1 MRYRVQPLGQFI
13 DIISGYAFK
22 SKDFKSTGI
31 PVIKIKNVTPPE
43 VSLVDL
49 SYIPIEIADSLP
61 KFELS
66 YGDVLI
72 ALTGSHINQMAS
84 VVGRVARVKYYIR
97 SMLNQRVGKIV
108 VKDKDVCDLEYVY
121 YYLSQDQV
129 KISLASKAGGAANQ
143 ANISPT
149 DVKELEI
156 PLPPIEIQRRISDI
170 LSAYDDLIENN
181 QKQIKLLEE
190 AAMRLYKEWFVK
202 LRFPGYE
209 NTKIVNGVP
218 EGWELST
225 VKGMGQVITGKTPS
239 TAIAENYGKDIPFV
253 KIPDMH
259 DVIYPLKTEVKLS
272 ERGANTQKNKF
283 LPPKSIMVSCI
294 ATVGLVC
301 ITHEVCQTNQQINS
315 IVLNDEDHLYYM
327 FFKMKG
333 IKSLLE
339 GVGSNGATMTN
350 VNKTKF
356 ENIELLKPENEI
368 LKKFNNLVEPFFS
381 NILALS
387 KQNEK
392 LKEARD
398 KLLSKLMSGEI
409 EV

>member
-1 MRYRVQPLGQFI
+1 MTINRYILSSEFCESVRDGTHDTPKRTN
-13 DIISGYAFK
+13 SGYRLVT
-22 SKDFKSTGI
+22 SKHIKNGQINSDEGYFISEEDFNKINERSLVEQWDVLMSMIGTIGEAAI
-31 PVIKIKNVTPPE
+31 VKDQPKYAIKNVALFKCGDELKAKWLYYFLCSPE
-43 VSLVDL
+43 GKGQLFSNQKGASQQFISLTQL
-49 SYIPIEIADSLP
+49 RNLQIPIRDQSTM
-61 KFELS
+61 K
-66 YGDVLI
+66 
-72 ALTGSHINQMAS
+72 
-84 VVGRVARVKYYIR
+84 
-97 SMLNQRVGKIV
+97 KI
-108 VKDKDVCDLEYVY
+108 
-121 YYLSQDQV
+121 
-129 KISLASKAGGAANQ
+129 
-143 ANISPT
+143 T
-149 DVKELEI
+149 
-156 PLPPIEIQRRISDI
+156 DI

-202 LRFPGYE
+202 LRFPGHE
-209 NTKIVNGVP
+209 NTKIVDGVP
-218 EGWELST
+218 ERWRLT
-225 VKGMGQVITGKTPS
+225 RVKRMGQVITGKTPS
-239 TAIAENYGKDIPFV
+239 TAIVENYGEDIPFV

-259 DVIYPLKTEVKLS
+259 GVIYPLKTEVKLS

>member
-1 MRYRVQPLGQFI
+1 
-13 DIISGYAFK
+13 
-22 SKDFKSTGI
+22 
-31 PVIKIKNVTPPE
+31 
-43 VSLVDL
+43 
-49 SYIPIEIADSLP
+49 
-61 KFELS
+61 
-66 YGDVLI
+66 
-72 ALTGSHINQMAS
+72 
-84 VVGRVARVKYYIR
+84 
-97 SMLNQRVGKIV
+97 
-108 VKDKDVCDLEYVY
+108 
-121 YYLSQDQV
+121 
-129 KISLASKAGGAANQ
+129 
-143 ANISPT
+143 
-149 DVKELEI
+149 
-156 PLPPIEIQRRISDI
+156 
-170 LSAYDDLIENN
+170 
-181 QKQIKLLEE
+181 LLEE

-272 ERGANTQKNKF
+272 ERGANTQKNKL

-301 ITHEVCQTNQQINS
+301 IAHEACQTNQQINS
-315 IVLNDEDHLYYM
+315 IILNDEDYLYYM

-333 IKSLLE
+333 MKSLLE

>member
-1 MRYRVQPLGQFI
+1 MKWEVVKLA
-13 DIISGYAFK
+13 DIADVFSGYAFK
-22 SKDFKSTGI
+22 SSDMLTSEGV
-31 PVIKIKNVTPPE
+31 PLIKIKNINNRI
-43 VSLVDL
+43 VSAECDSYLDPAIITSKYDKYIMQDDDFLV
-49 SYIPIEIADSLP
+49 AM
-61 KFELS
+61 
-66 YGDVLI
+66 
-72 ALTGSHINQMAS
+72 TGQGS
-84 VVGRVARVKYYIR
+84 VGRIGKMPTILEKYYI
-97 SMLNQRVGKIV
+97 NQRVGIV
-108 VKDKDVCDLEYVY
+108 RVDSRKAIPHFIFLQMADDTTEQILFNKANGAGQPN
-121 YYLSQDQV
+121 LSPAQIGEV
-129 KISLASKAGGAANQ
+129 
-143 ANISPT
+143 
-149 DVKELEI
+149 EI
-156 PLPPIEIQRRISDI
+156 VLPPKVVQKRITDI

-272 ERGANTQKNKF
+272 ERGANTQKNKL

-301 ITHEVCQTNQQINS
+301 IAHEACQTNQQINS
-315 IVLNDEDHLYYM
+315 IILNDEDYLYYM

-333 IKSLLE
+333 MKSLLE

>member
-1 MRYRVQPLGQFI
+1 
-13 DIISGYAFK
+13 
-22 SKDFKSTGI
+22 
-31 PVIKIKNVTPPE
+31 
-43 VSLVDL
+43 
-49 SYIPIEIADSLP
+49 
-61 KFELS
+61 
-66 YGDVLI
+66 
-72 ALTGSHINQMAS
+72 
-84 VVGRVARVKYYIR
+84 
-97 SMLNQRVGKIV
+97 
-108 VKDKDVCDLEYVY
+108 
-121 YYLSQDQV
+121 
-129 KISLASKAGGAANQ
+129 
-143 ANISPT
+143 
-149 DVKELEI
+149 
-156 PLPPIEIQRRISDI
+156 
-170 LSAYDDLIENN
+170 
-181 QKQIKLLEE
+181 
-190 AAMRLYKEWFVK
+190 MRLYKEWFVK

-209 NTKIVNGVP
+209 NTKIVDGVP
-218 EGWELST
+218 EGWRLAR
-225 VKGMGQVITGKTPS
+225 VKRMGQVITGKTPS
-239 TAIAENYGKDIPFV
+239 TAIVENYGEDIPFV

-259 DVIYPLKTEVKLS
+259 GVIYPLKTEVKLS

-381 NILALS
+381 NILAL
-387 KQNEK
+387 N
-392 LKEARD
+392 
-398 KLLSKLMSGEI
+398 LSKMRS
-409 EV
+409 

>member
-1 MRYRVQPLGQFI
+1 MKWETVNLG
-13 DIISGYAFK
+13 DVLHLIIGGGTPSK
-22 SKDFKSTGI
+22 SKSEYWNGDIFWCSVKDMEDD
-31 PVIKIKNVTPPE
+31 KHY
-43 VSLVDL
+43 L
-49 SYIPIEIADSLP
+49 SYTKDTITKKGLENSSANLIKAGTVITSTRMGLGRAFINKVDMAINQDLKALIPNERIDNRFLLWTIVSKRNELNMLGRGSTVKGITLDILKSIEIA
-61 KFELS
+61 
-66 YGDVLI
+66 
-72 ALTGSHINQMAS
+72 
-84 VVGRVARVKYYIR
+84 
-97 SMLNQRVGKIV
+97 
-108 VKDKDVCDLEYVY
+108 
-121 YYLSQDQV
+121 
-129 KISLASKAGGAANQ
+129 
-143 ANISPT
+143 
-149 DVKELEI
+149 
-156 PLPPIEIQRRISDI
+156 LPPLIVQRRIADI

-190 AAMRLYKEWFVK
+190 AAMRLYKEWFVN

-209 NTKIVNGVP
+209 NTKIVDGVP
-218 EGWELST
+218 EGWELTT
-225 VKGMGQVITGKTPS
+225 VKEMGQVITGKTPS
-239 TAIAENYGKDIPFV
+239 TVIAENYGKDIPFV

-259 DVIYPLKTEVKLS
+259 GVIYPLKTEVKLS
-272 ERGANTQKNKF
+272 ERGANTQKNKL

-301 ITHEVCQTNQQINS
+301 IAHEACQTNQQINS
-315 IVLNDEDHLYYM
+315 IILNDEDHLYYM

>member
-1 MRYRVQPLGQFI
+1 MCIRDRAKQFI
-13 DIISGYAFK
+13 ATSGEDLIQKLKGNPSFIFTLIHKFNKPDEPPIIPDHDII
-22 SKDFKSTGI
+22 
-31 PVIKIKNVTPPE
+31 
-43 VSLVDL
+43 
-49 SYIPIEIADSLP
+49 
-61 KFELS
+61 
-66 YGDVLI
+66 
-72 ALTGSHINQMAS
+72 
-84 VVGRVARVKYYIR
+84 
-97 SMLNQRVGKIV
+97 
-108 VKDKDVCDLEYVY
+108 
-121 YYLSQDQV
+121 
-129 KISLASKAGGAANQ
+129 
-143 ANISPT
+143 
-149 DVKELEI
+149 
-156 PLPPIEIQRRISDI
+156 I
-170 LSAYDDLIENN
+170 LSDEAHRTQNGIFADNMCTLLPTASRIGFTGTPLFAYDNIC
-181 QKQIKLLEE
+181 LL
-190 AAMRLYKEWFVK
+190 YT
-202 LRFPGYE
+202 Y
-209 NTKIVNGVP
+209 
-218 EGWELST
+218 
-225 VKGMGQVITGKTPS
+225 
-239 TAIAENYGKDIPFV
+239 YGKDILFV

-259 DVIYPLKTEVKLS
+259 GVIYPLKTEVKLS
-272 ERGANTQKNKF
+272 ERGANTQKNKL

-301 ITHEVCQTNQQINS
+301 IAHEACQTNQQINS
-315 IVLNDEDHLYYM
+315 IILNDEDHLYYM

>member
-202 LRFPGYE
+202 LRFPGHE
-209 NTKIVNGVP
+209 NTKIVDGVP
-218 EGWELST
+218 EGWEYKEVGSLIS
-225 VKGMGQVITGKTPS
+225 KTPRTKQVKKS
-239 TAIAENYGKDIPFV
+239 EYNNSGEIPIIDQSREFIAGYTDDRETIVDLGVPVIVFGDHTRILKLINFPFAKGADGTQLIVSGVEEMPQHLLYCSLLNIDLSNYHYARHFKYLKAS
-253 KIPDMH
+253 KIIVPTKN
-259 DVIYPLKTEVKLS
+259 IS
-272 ERGANTQKNKF
+272 EEF
-283 LPPKSIMVSCI
+283 
-294 ATVGLVC
+294 
-301 ITHEVCQTNQQINS
+301 ES
-315 IVLNDEDHLYYM
+315 IVEIY
-327 FFKMKG
+327 FKVIQILIDK
-333 IKSLLE
+333 IFLLQKSRDFLL
-339 GVGSNGATMTN
+339 
-350 VNKTKF
+350 
-356 ENIELLKPENEI
+356 P
-368 LKKFNNLVEPFFS
+368 
-381 NILALS
+381 
-387 KQNEK
+387 
-392 LKEARD
+392 
-398 KLLSKLMSGEI
+398 KLMNGEI

>member
-1 MRYRVQPLGQFI
+1 MKSTTLGEVSYNITDGKHGDCTNQSN
-13 DIISGYAFK
+13 SGYYFISCKDVKDGTIYYDNARQITE
-22 SKDFKSTGI
+22 KDFTDAHKRTMLEPNDILITNSGTIGRMAFVKDTPLTYRTTFQKSVAI
-31 PVIKIKNVTPPE
+31 VKPNIEE
-43 VSLVDL
+43 VYPKYLYYNLLGLVDRL
-49 SYIPIEIADSLP
+49 KNDS
-61 KFELS
+61 
-66 YGDVLI
+66 
-72 ALTGSHINQMAS
+72 N
-84 VVGRVARVKYYIR
+84 
-97 SMLNQRVGKIV
+97 
-108 VKDKDVCDLEYVY
+108 
-121 YYLSQDQV
+121 
-129 KISLASKAGGAANQ
+129 GAAQKNLLLSTMRSFPMLIHSEYATQ
-143 ANISPT
+143 RYIAN
-149 DVKELEI
+149 
-156 PLPPIEIQRRISDI
+156 I
-170 LSAYDDLIENN
+170 LSAYDDLIDNN

-190 AAMRLYKEWFVK
+190 AAMRLYKEWFVN

-209 NTKIVNGVP
+209 NTKIVDGVP
-218 EGWELST
+218 EGWKLT
-225 VKGMGQVITGKTPS
+225 RVKRMGQVITGKTPS
-239 TAIAENYGKDIPFV
+239 TAIVENYGEDIPFV

-259 DVIYPLKTEVKLS
+259 GVIYPLKTEVKLS

-356 ENIELLKPENEI
+356 ENVELLKPENEI

>member
-218 EGWELST
+218 EGWELTT
-225 VKGMGQVITGKTPS
+225 VKEMGQVITGKTPS
-239 TAIAENYGKDIPFV
+239 TVIAENYGKDIPFV

-259 DVIYPLKTEVKLS
+259 GVIYPLKTEVKLS
-272 ERGANTQKNKF
+272 ERGANTQKNKL

-301 ITHEVCQTNQQINS
+301 IAHEACQTNQQINS
-315 IVLNDEDHLYYM
+315 IILNDEDHLYYM

-368 LKKFNNLVEPFFS
+368 LKKFNNLVEPFFR

>member
-1 MRYRVQPLGQFI
+1 MTINRYILSSEFCESVRDGTHDTPKRTN
-13 DIISGYAFK
+13 SGYRLVT
-22 SKDFKSTGI
+22 SKHIKNGQINSDEGYFISEEDFNKINERSLVEQWDVLMSMIGTIGEAAI
-31 PVIKIKNVTPPE
+31 VKDQPKYAIKNVALFKCGDELKAKWLYYFLCSPE
-43 VSLVDL
+43 GKGQLFSNQKGASQQFISLTQL
-49 SYIPIEIADSLP
+49 RNLQIPIRDQSTM
-61 KFELS
+61 K
-66 YGDVLI
+66 
-72 ALTGSHINQMAS
+72 
-84 VVGRVARVKYYIR
+84 
-97 SMLNQRVGKIV
+97 KI
-108 VKDKDVCDLEYVY
+108 
-121 YYLSQDQV
+121 
-129 KISLASKAGGAANQ
+129 
-143 ANISPT
+143 T
-149 DVKELEI
+149 
-156 PLPPIEIQRRISDI
+156 DI

-202 LRFPGYE
+202 LRFPEYE
-209 NTKIVNGVP
+209 NTKIVDGVP
-218 EGWELST
+218 EGWELTT
-225 VKGMGQVITGKTPS
+225 VKEMGQVITGKTPS
-239 TAIAENYGKDIPFV
+239 TVTAENYGKDIPFV

-259 DVIYPLKTEVKLS
+259 GVIYPLKTEVKLS
-272 ERGANTQKNKF
+272 ERGANTQKNKL

-301 ITHEVCQTNQQINS
+301 IAHEACQTNQQINS
-315 IVLNDEDHLYYM
+315 IILNDEDHLYYM

>member
-1 MRYRVQPLGQFI
+1 MKWKLQ
-13 DIISGYAFK
+13 
-22 SKDFKSTGI
+22 
-31 PVIKIKNVTPPE
+31 KIG
-43 VSLVDL
+43 
-49 SYIPIEIADSLP
+49 EIADIIDGDRGKNYP
-61 KFELS
+61 KQNEFRDKGYCLFLNTGNVTRQGFNFYNNLFITEEKDKILRKGKLMRGDIVFTSRGTIGNTAYYSDKIPYDNVRINSGMVILRAIQGKVEQRYLYQLLKSDYQRVRMQS
-66 YGDVLI
+66 YI
-72 ALTGSHINQMAS
+72 TGSAQPQLPIKNF
-84 VVGRVARVKYYIR
+84 
-97 SMLNQRVGKIV
+97 
-108 VKDKDVCDLEYVY
+108 
-121 YYLSQDQV
+121 SQ
-129 KISLASKAGGAANQ
+129 I
-143 ANISPT
+143 
-149 DVKELEI
+149 EI
-156 PLPPIEIQRRISDI
+156 PIPPLPTQRRIADI

-202 LRFPGYE
+202 LRFPGHE
-209 NTKIVNGVP
+209 KTKIEDGVP
-218 EGWELST
+218 EGWKLTT
-225 VKGMGQVITGKTPS
+225 VKEMGQVITGKTPS
-239 TAIAENYGKDIPFV
+239 TVIAENYGKDIPFV

-259 DVIYPLKTEVKLS
+259 GVIYPLKTEVKLS

>member
-1 MRYRVQPLGQFI
+1 MKQLKDIAIYVSDKIDTKSMNILDYISTDNMLPERGGIIPCATKPKASRVTQ
-13 DIISGYAFK
+13 Y
-22 SKDFKSTGI
+22 
-31 PVIKIKNVTPPE
+31 
-43 VSLVDL
+43 
-49 SYIPIEIADSLP
+49 LP
-61 KFELS
+61 
-66 YGDVLI
+66 GDVLVSNI
-72 ALTGSHINQMAS
+72 RPYFKKIWFSNRIGGCSNDVI
-84 VVGRVARVKYYIR
+84 VFRVLDENKTYPKY
-97 SMLNQRVGKIV
+97 L
-108 VKDKDVCDLEYVY
+108 Y
-121 YYLSQDQV
+121 YLLSQDIFFDYMMSGSNGT
-129 KISLASKAGGAANQ
+129 KMPRGNKKLIPEFTFN
-143 ANISPT
+143 
-149 DVKELEI
+149 DVD
-156 PLPPIEIQRRISDI
+156 IEKQKRIADI
-170 LSAYDDLIENN
+170 LSAYDNLIENN

-190 AAMRLYKEWFVK
+190 VAMRLYKEWFVK

-209 NTKIVNGVP
+209 TTKIVDGVP
-218 EGWELST
+218 EGWKLT
-225 VKGMGQVITGKTPS
+225 RVKRMGQVITGKTPS
-239 TAIAENYGKDIPFV
+239 TAIVENYGEDIPFV

-259 DVIYPLKTEVKLS
+259 GVIYPLKTEVKLS

>member
-1 MRYRVQPLGQFI
+1 MKQLKDIATYVSDKIDTKSMNISDYISTDNMLPERGGILPCTTKPKASRVTQ
-13 DIISGYAFK
+13 Y
-22 SKDFKSTGI
+22 
-31 PVIKIKNVTPPE
+31 
-43 VSLVDL
+43 
-49 SYIPIEIADSLP
+49 LP
-61 KFELS
+61 
-66 YGDVLI
+66 GDVLVSNI
-72 ALTGSHINQMAS
+72 RPYFKKIWFSNRNGGCSNDVI
-84 VVGRVARVKYYIR
+84 VFRVLDENISYPKY
-97 SMLNQRVGKIV
+97 L
-108 VKDKDVCDLEYVY
+108 Y
-121 YYLSQDQV
+121 YLLSQDIFFDYMMSGSNGTKMPRGNKKLIPEFTFNEVDIEKQ
-129 KISLASKAGGAANQ
+129 KRIAN
-143 ANISPT
+143 
-149 DVKELEI
+149 
-156 PLPPIEIQRRISDI
+156 I

-190 AAMRLYKEWFVK
+190 ATMRLYKEWFVK

-209 NTKIVNGVP
+209 NTKIVDGVP
-218 EGWELST
+218 EGWELTT
-225 VKGMGQVITGKTPS
+225 VKEMGQVITGKTPS
-239 TAIAENYGKDIPFV
+239 TVIAENYGKDILFV

-259 DVIYPLKTEVKLS
+259 GVIYPLKTEVKLS
-272 ERGANTQKNKF
+272 ERGANTQKNKL

-301 ITHEVCQTNQQINS
+301 IAHEACQTNQQINS
-315 IVLNDEDHLYYM
+315 IILNDEDHLYYM

>member
-1 MRYRVQPLGQFI
+1 M
-13 DIISGYAFK
+13 K
-22 SKDFKSTGI
+22 
-31 PVIKIKNVTPPE
+31 
-43 VSLVDL
+43 LVDTTL
-49 SYIPIEIADSLP
+49 ANILDFYNGKVTKSSEQGNVPI
-61 KFELS
+61 
-66 YGDVLI
+66 YGSNGI
-72 ALTGSHINQMAS
+72 IGLTNRKLYKDAIIL
-84 VVGRVARVKYYIR
+84 GRVGAYCGSVMRCKDEFWA
-97 SMLNQRVGKIV
+97 SDNTIV
-108 VKDKDVCDLEYVY
+108 VKPKQDIANINYC
-121 YYLSQDQV
+121 YYLL
-129 KISLASKAGGAANQ
+129 KNLNLNNYAGGAAQPLITQTTLKQIKIKIPNIDEQ
-143 ANISPT
+143 KRIAN
-149 DVKELEI
+149 
-156 PLPPIEIQRRISDI
+156 I

-202 LRFPGYE
+202 LRFPGHE
-209 NTKIVNGVP
+209 NTKIVDGVP
-218 EGWELST
+218 EGWELTT
-225 VKGMGQVITGKTPS
+225 VKEMGQVITGKTPS
-239 TAIAENYGKDIPFV
+239 TAIVENYGEDIPFV

-259 DVIYPLKTEVKLS
+259 GVIYPLKTEVKLS
-272 ERGANTQKNKF
+272 ERGANTQKNKL

-301 ITHEVCQTNQQINS
+301 IAHEACQTNQQINS
-315 IVLNDEDHLYYM
+315 IILNDEDHLYYM

>member
-1 MRYRVQPLGQFI
+1 MKWENKKFIDFIQLQRGHDLTREQFI
-13 DIISGYAFK
+13 DGPYPVVSSTSIMGYHNQYKADGPGVVIGRSGTLGKAQ
-22 SKDFKSTGI
+22 
-31 PVIKIKNVTPPE
+31 
-43 VSLVDL
+43 
-49 SYIPIEIADSLP
+49 YINDNYWPHNTTL
-61 KFELS
+61 
-66 YGDVLI
+66 Y
-72 ALTGSHINQMAS
+72 
-84 VVGRVARVKYYIR
+84 VKYYKGNYPR
-97 SMLNQRVGKIV
+97 F
-108 VKDKDVCDLEYVY
+108 VY
-121 YYLSQDQV
+121 YFLMNFSTDKHGGGSAVPTLNRNTLSS
-129 KISLASKAGGAANQ
+129 ISIRVPDFTTQK
-143 ANISPT
+143 
-149 DVKELEI
+149 
-156 PLPPIEIQRRISDI
+156 RIADI

-181 QKQIKLLEE
+181 QKQIRLQEE
-190 AAMRLYKEWFVK
+190 AAMLLYKEWFVN

-209 NTKIVNGVP
+209 NTKIVDGVP
-218 EGWELST
+218 EGWELTT
-225 VKGMGQVITGKTPS
+225 VKEMGQVITGKTPS
-239 TAIAENYGKDIPFV
+239 TAIVENYGEDIPFV

-259 DVIYPLKTEVKLS
+259 GVIYPLKTEVKLS

>member
-1 MRYRVQPLGQFI
+1 MKQLKDIAIYVSDKIDTKSMNILDYISTDNMLPERGGIIPCATKPKASRVTQ
-13 DIISGYAFK
+13 Y
-22 SKDFKSTGI
+22 
-31 PVIKIKNVTPPE
+31 
-43 VSLVDL
+43 
-49 SYIPIEIADSLP
+49 LP
-61 KFELS
+61 
-66 YGDVLI
+66 GDVLVSNI
-72 ALTGSHINQMAS
+72 RPYFKKIWFSNRIGGCSNDVI
-84 VVGRVARVKYYIR
+84 VFRVLDENKTYPKY
-97 SMLNQRVGKIV
+97 L
-108 VKDKDVCDLEYVY
+108 Y
-121 YYLSQDQV
+121 YLLSQDIFFDYMMSGSNGT
-129 KISLASKAGGAANQ
+129 KMPRGNKKLIPEFTFN
-143 ANISPT
+143 
-149 DVKELEI
+149 DVD
-156 PLPPIEIQRRISDI
+156 IEKQKRIADI

-190 AAMRLYKEWFVK
+190 VAMRLYKEWFVK

-209 NTKIVNGVP
+209 TTKIVDGVP
-218 EGWELST
+218 EGWKLT
-225 VKGMGQVITGKTPS
+225 RVKRMGQVITGKTPS
-239 TAIAENYGKDIPFV
+239 TAIVENYGEDIPFV

-259 DVIYPLKTEVKLS
+259 GVIYPLKTEVKLS

>member
-1 MRYRVQPLGQFI
+1 MKWENKKFIDFIQLQRGHDLTREQFI
-13 DIISGYAFK
+13 DGPYPVVSSTSIMGYHNQYKADGPGVVIGRSGTLGKAQ
-22 SKDFKSTGI
+22 
-31 PVIKIKNVTPPE
+31 
-43 VSLVDL
+43 
-49 SYIPIEIADSLP
+49 YINDNYWPHNTTL
-61 KFELS
+61 
-66 YGDVLI
+66 Y
-72 ALTGSHINQMAS
+72 
-84 VVGRVARVKYYIR
+84 
-97 SMLNQRVGKIV
+97 
-108 VKDKDVCDLEYVY
+108 VKDYKGNYPRFVY
-121 YYLSQDQV
+121 YFLMNFSTDKHGGGSAVPTLNRNTLSS
-129 KISLASKAGGAANQ
+129 ISIRVPDFTTQK
-143 ANISPT
+143 
-149 DVKELEI
+149 
-156 PLPPIEIQRRISDI
+156 RIADI

-190 AAMRLYKEWFVK
+190 AAMWLYKEWFVK
-202 LRFPGYE
+202 LRFPGHE
-209 NTKIVNGVP
+209 KTKIEDGVP
-218 EGWELST
+218 EGWKLT
-225 VKGMGQVITGKTPS
+225 RVKRMGQVITGKTPS
-239 TAIAENYGKDIPFV
+239 TAIVENYGEDIPFV

-259 DVIYPLKTEVKLS
+259 GVIYPLKTEVKLS

>member
-1 MRYRVQPLGQFI
+1 MKWENKKFIDFIQLQRGHDLTREQFI
-13 DIISGYAFK
+13 DGPYPVVSSTSIMGYHNQYKADGPGVVIGRSGTLGKAQ
-22 SKDFKSTGI
+22 
-31 PVIKIKNVTPPE
+31 
-43 VSLVDL
+43 
-49 SYIPIEIADSLP
+49 YINDNYWPHNTTL
-61 KFELS
+61 
-66 YGDVLI
+66 Y
-72 ALTGSHINQMAS
+72 
-84 VVGRVARVKYYIR
+84 
-97 SMLNQRVGKIV
+97 
-108 VKDKDVCDLEYVY
+108 VKDYKGNYPRFVY
-121 YYLSQDQV
+121 YFLMNFSTDKHGGGSAVPTLNRNTLSS
-129 KISLASKAGGAANQ
+129 ISIRVPDFTTQK
-143 ANISPT
+143 
-149 DVKELEI
+149 
-156 PLPPIEIQRRISDI
+156 RIADI

-190 AAMRLYKEWFVK
+190 AAMWLYKEWFVK
-202 LRFPGYE
+202 LRFPGHE
-209 NTKIVNGVP
+209 KTKIEDGVP
-218 EGWELST
+218 EGWKLT
-225 VKGMGQVITGKTPS
+225 RVKRMGQVITGKTPS
-239 TAIAENYGKDIPFV
+239 TAIVENYGEDIPFV

-259 DVIYPLKTEVKLS
+259 GVIYPLKTEVKLS

-283 LPPKSIMVSCI
+283 LPPKSMVSCI

>member
-1 MRYRVQPLGQFI
+1 MKFLDYIQVNPTIKLEKDKQYPFVEMANADVFAREPKQI
-13 DIISGYAFK
+13 DIKKYSSGVKFQRGDTVIARIEPCLQNGKGFFVKNISEGFGSTEFLVFRPKDDKVTNEFLYYFMLTDYIRKSMINSMTGATGRQRVNKDIFK
-22 SKDFKSTGI
+22 SL
-31 PVIKIKNVTPPE
+31 E
-43 VSLVDL
+43 L
-49 SYIPIEIADSLP
+49 SLP
-61 KFELS
+61 SIEKQKR
-66 YGDVLI
+66 I
-72 ALTGSHINQMAS
+72 A
-84 VVGRVARVKYYIR
+84 
-97 SMLNQRVGKIV
+97 
-108 VKDKDVCDLEYVY
+108 
-121 YYLSQDQV
+121 
-129 KISLASKAGGAANQ
+129 
-143 ANISPT
+143 
-149 DVKELEI
+149 
-156 PLPPIEIQRRISDI
+156 DI

-202 LRFPGYE
+202 LRFPGHE
-209 NTKIVNGVP
+209 NTKIVDGVP
-218 EGWELST
+218 EGWELTT
-225 VKGMGQVITGKTPS
+225 VKEMGQVITGKTPS
-239 TAIAENYGKDIPFV
+239 TVIAENYGKDIPFV

-259 DVIYPLKTEVKLS
+259 GVIYPLKTEVKLS
-272 ERGANTQKNKF
+272 ERGANTQKNKL

-301 ITHEVCQTNQQINS
+301 IAHEACQTNQQINS
-315 IVLNDEDHLYYM
+315 IILNDEDHLYYM

>member
-1 MRYRVQPLGQFI
+1 MKWENKKFIVFIQLQRGHDLTREQFI
-13 DIISGYAFK
+13 DGPYPVVSSTSIMGYHNQYKADGPGVVIGRSGTLGKAQ
-22 SKDFKSTGI
+22 
-31 PVIKIKNVTPPE
+31 
-43 VSLVDL
+43 
-49 SYIPIEIADSLP
+49 YINDNYWPHNTTL
-61 KFELS
+61 
-66 YGDVLI
+66 Y
-72 ALTGSHINQMAS
+72 
-84 VVGRVARVKYYIR
+84 
-97 SMLNQRVGKIV
+97 
-108 VKDKDVCDLEYVY
+108 VKDYKGNYPRFVY
-121 YYLSQDQV
+121 YFLMNFSTDKHGGGSAVPTLNRNTLSS
-129 KISLASKAGGAANQ
+129 ISIRVPDFTTQK
-143 ANISPT
+143 
-149 DVKELEI
+149 
-156 PLPPIEIQRRISDI
+156 RIADI

-190 AAMRLYKEWFVK
+190 AAMWLYKEWFVK
-202 LRFPGYE
+202 LRFPGHE
-209 NTKIVNGVP
+209 KTKIEDGVP
-218 EGWELST
+218 EGWKLT
-225 VKGMGQVITGKTPS
+225 RVKRMGQVITGKTPS
-239 TAIAENYGKDIPFV
+239 TAIVENYGEDIPFV

-259 DVIYPLKTEVKLS
+259 GVIYPLKTEVKLS

>member
-1 MRYRVQPLGQFI
+1 MKWENKKFIDFIQLQRGHDLTREQFI
-13 DIISGYAFK
+13 DGPYPVVSSTSIMGYHNQYKADGPGVVIGRSGTLGKAQ
-22 SKDFKSTGI
+22 
-31 PVIKIKNVTPPE
+31 
-43 VSLVDL
+43 
-49 SYIPIEIADSLP
+49 YINDNYWPHNTTL
-61 KFELS
+61 
-66 YGDVLI
+66 Y
-72 ALTGSHINQMAS
+72 
-84 VVGRVARVKYYIR
+84 
-97 SMLNQRVGKIV
+97 
-108 VKDKDVCDLEYVY
+108 VKDYKGNYPRFVY
-121 YYLSQDQV
+121 YFLMNFSTDKHGGGSAVPTLNRNTLSS
-129 KISLASKAGGAANQ
+129 ISIRVPDFTTQK
-143 ANISPT
+143 
-149 DVKELEI
+149 
-156 PLPPIEIQRRISDI
+156 RIADI

-190 AAMRLYKEWFVK
+190 AAMWLYKEWFVK
-202 LRFPGYE
+202 LRFPGHE
-209 NTKIVNGVP
+209 KTKIEDGVP
-218 EGWELST
+218 EGWKLT
-225 VKGMGQVITGKTPS
+225 RVKRMGQVITGKTPS
-239 TAIAENYGKDIPFV
+239 TAIVENYGEDIPFV

-259 DVIYPLKTEVKLS
+259 GVIYPLKTEVKLS
-272 ERGANTQKNKF
+272 ERGANTQKNKL

-301 ITHEVCQTNQQINS
+301 IAHEACQTNQQINS
-315 IVLNDEDHLYYM
+315 IVLNDEDHLYYI